1 MPKVY
6 DVKIDEF
13 REATQEDVDVLQA
26 GVNAYVQLHQIFFH
40 QDGVPKRHLD
50 DGICD
55 YWAEDTIEA
64 ARVIHQRFR
73 DQVKLIREKKNG

>member
-13 REATQEDVDVLQA
+13 REVTQEDVDVLQA
-26 GVNAYVQLHQIFFH
+26 GVNAYVQLRQIFLH
-40 QDGVPKRHLD
+40 EDGVPKRHL
-50 DGICD
+50 
-55 YWAEDTIEA
+55 AENTIEA

-73 DQVKLIREKKNG
+73 DQVKLIRKIPDET